1 MSLSATINKSF
12 VNNVTLRGQKQGSVV
27 ASRNFAGLTTT
38 SPYQQGGGNVLIH
51 GQTGMGDDPVGLT
64 PGGSYRTTG
73 TRDGMV
79 ASLVATSA
87 STSVL
92 TAQLLDP
99 GAGGAGLNGQV
110 IQISP
115 LAASDAIAVDNLNAN
130 RHYIEVVGGYGGM
143 GNTVAN
149 AGDIIG
155 FPTATIINSTDL
167 TMNSPRIVLE
177 RRAPENNAANN
188 GFISNVARAVYVMRV
203 RQLPPVYEYQA
214 P

>member
-38 SPYQQGGGNVLIH
+38 SPYQRGGGNLAITVNPNDLLV
-51 GQTGMGDDPVGLT
+51 TAN
-64 PGGSYRTTG
+64 YRTTG

-79 ASLVATSA
+79 ANLGATSA

-92 TAQLLDP
+92 TAQLPDP
-99 GAGGAGLNGQV
+99 GAGATGLNGQV
-110 IQISP
+110 IQLTP

-143 GNTVAN
+143 GNTVAD
-149 AGDIIG
+149 AGDIVG

-177 RRAPENNAANN
+177 RRAPEVNATDN

-203 RQLPPVYEYQA
+203 RQLPPIYEYRA

>member
-38 SPYQQGGGNVLIH
+38 SPYQRGGGNLAITVNPNDLLV
-51 GQTGMGDDPVGLT
+51 TAN
-64 PGGSYRTTG
+64 YRTTG

-79 ASLVATSA
+79 ANLGATSA

-92 TAQLLDP
+92 TAQLPDP
-99 GAGGAGLNGQV
+99 GAGATGLNGQV
-110 IQISP
+110 IQLTP

-143 GNTVAN
+143 GNTVAD
-149 AGDIIG
+149 AGDIVG

-177 RRAPENNAANN
+177 RRAPEVNANAD
-188 GFISNVARAVYVMRV
+188 GFQTDVARAVYVMRV
-203 RQLPPVYEYQA
+203 RQLPPIYEYRA

>member
-38 SPYQQGGGNVLIH
+38 SPYQRGGGNLAITVNPNDLLV
-51 GQTGMGDDPVGLT
+51 TAN
-64 PGGSYRTTG
+64 YRTTG

-79 ASLVATSA
+79 ANLGATSA

-92 TAQLLDP
+92 TAQLPDP
-99 GAGGAGLNGQV
+99 GAGATGLNGQV
-110 IQISP
+110 IQLTP

-130 RHYIEVVGGYGGM
+130 RHYIEVVGGYGGI
-143 GNTVAN
+143 GNTVA
-149 AGDIIG
+149 GDIVG

-177 RRAPENNAANN
+177 RRAPEVNANAD
-188 GFISNVARAVYVMRV
+188 GFQTDVARAVYVMRV
-203 RQLPPVYEYQA
+203 RQLPPIYEYRA

>member
-38 SPYQQGGGNVLIH
+38 SPYQRGGGNLAI
-51 GQTGMGDDPVGLT
+51 TMDPNNLLVT
-64 PGGSYRTTG
+64 ANYRTTG

-79 ASLVATSA
+79 ANLGATSA

-92 TAQLLDP
+92 TAQLPDP
-99 GAGGAGLNGQV
+99 GAGATGLNGQV
-110 IQISP
+110 IQLTP

-143 GNTVAN
+143 GNTVAD
-149 AGDIIG
+149 AGDIVG

-177 RRAPENNAANN
+177 RRAPEVNATDN

-203 RQLPPVYEYQA
+203 RQLPPIYEYQA

>member
-1 MSLSATINKSF
+1 M
-12 VNNVTLRGQKQGSVV
+12 NNVTLRGQKQGSVV

-38 SPYQQGGGNVLIH
+38 SPYQRGGGNLAI
-51 GQTGMGDDPVGLT
+51 TMDPNNLLVT
-64 PGGSYRTTG
+64 ANYRTTG

-79 ASLVATSA
+79 ANLGATSA

-92 TAQLLDP
+92 TAQLPDP
-99 GAGGAGLNGQV
+99 GAGATGLNGQV
-110 IQISP
+110 IQLTP

-143 GNTVAN
+143 GNTVAD
-149 AGDIIG
+149 AGDIVG

-177 RRAPENNAANN
+177 RRAPEVNANAD
-188 GFISNVARAVYVMRV
+188 GFQTDVARAVYVMRV
-203 RQLPPVYEYQA
+203 RQLPPIYEYRA

>member
-38 SPYQQGGGNVLIH
+38 SPYQRGGGNLAITVNPNDLLV
-51 GQTGMGDDPVGLT
+51 TAN
-64 PGGSYRTTG
+64 YRTTG

-79 ASLVATSA
+79 ANLGATSA

-92 TAQLLDP
+92 TAQLPDP
-99 GAGGAGLNGQV
+99 GAGATGLNGQV
-110 IQISP
+110 IQLTP

-130 RHYIEVVGGYGGM
+130 RHYIEVVGGYGGI
-143 GNTVAN
+143 GNTVA
-149 AGDIIG
+149 GDIVG

-177 RRAPENNAANN
+177 RRAPEVNANAN
-188 GFISNVARAVYVMRV
+188 GFQTDVARAVYVMRV
-203 RQLPPVYEYQA
+203 RQLPPIYEYRA

>member
-38 SPYQQGGGNVLIH
+38 SPYQRGGGNLAI
-51 GQTGMGDDPVGLT
+51 TAT
-64 PGGSYRTTG
+64 PINLLVTANYRTTG

-79 ASLVATSA
+79 ANLGATSA
-87 STSVL
+87 STAVL
-92 TAQLLDP
+92 TAQLPDP
-99 GAGGAGLNGQV
+99 GVGATGLHGQV
-110 IQISP
+110 IQLTP

-149 AGDIIG
+149 AGDIVG
-155 FPTATIINSTDL
+155 FPTATIINSTDP

-177 RRAPENNAANN
+177 RRAPEVNATDN
-188 GFISNVARAVYVMRV
+188 GFQTDVARAVYVMRV
-203 RQLPPVYEYQA
+203 RQLPPIYQYQA

>member
-38 SPYQQGGGNVLIH
+38 SPYQRGGGNLAITVNPNDLLV
-51 GQTGMGDDPVGLT
+51 TAN
-64 PGGSYRTTG
+64 YRTTG

-79 ASLVATSA
+79 ANLGATSA

-92 TAQLLDP
+92 TAQLPDP
-99 GAGGAGLNGQV
+99 GAGATGLNGQV
-110 IQISP
+110 IQLTP

-130 RHYIEVVGGYGGM
+130 RHYIEVVGGYGGL
-143 GNTVAN
+143 GNTVA
-149 AGDIIG
+149 GDIVG

-177 RRAPENNAANN
+177 RRAPEVNANAD
-188 GFISNVARAVYVMRV
+188 GFQTDVARAVYVMRV
-203 RQLPPVYEYQA
+203 RQLPPIYEYQA